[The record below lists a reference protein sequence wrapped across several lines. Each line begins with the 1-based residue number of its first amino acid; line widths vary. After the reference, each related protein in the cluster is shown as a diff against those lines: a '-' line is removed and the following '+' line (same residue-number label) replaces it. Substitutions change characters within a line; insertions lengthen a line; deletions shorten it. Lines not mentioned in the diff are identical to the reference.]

1 MSAQLLKAHKIL
13 ARFGSLA
20 DLANEPLEALLS
32 IKGLG
37 DLKILRIAARL
48 EGGPPSPTRFN
59 FTGDW
64 HVPPKPAS
72 WSYLQNSATQ

>member
-37 DLKILRIAARL
+37 DLKILRIAARPR
-48 EGGPPSPTRFN
+48 GRPPFTYTLQFHRGLACAVLQLSDTR
-59 FTGDW
+59 
-64 HVPPKPAS
+64 
-72 WSYLQNSATQ
+72 